1 MKLKTTH
8 EKNVRPEYDA
18 AASKLSKA
26 TDALADARAELATA
40 EANVKAHE
48 ALADTEDEKPKD
60 WAHDGAELTAA
71 VTWFER
77 MVQSK
82 ASTVAEA
89 QAEHDAAH
97 CRLAL
102 AQMEDRAAT
111 IAAFDRDEFISRYAA
126 KLAPIAA
133 EAWSELHALTDLE
146 AEVRTIAKGAGID
159 RSNPRYS
166 VPDAGSGSHAF
177 DGINLNP
184 AGLSSSAVTEALA
197 APEDPRLVAY
207 REQIAAAD
215 AERRQAQRELDEA
228 EKEWA
233 KEAPMRE
240 ARARFEQ
247 AHDNWEKERNRRVR
261 NMETTATM
269 NPEPV
274 FSNRASW

>member
-8 EKNVRPEYDA
+8 EKNVHPEYDA

-26 TDALADARAELATA
+26 TDAMAEARAELAIA

-60 WAHDGAELTAA
+60 WAHDGAELTAT

-77 MVQSK
+77 MVSSK
-82 ASTVAEA
+82 ASAVAEA

-97 CRLAL
+97 RRLTL

-111 IAAFDRDEFISRYAA
+111 IAAFDRNEFVSRYAA

-133 EAWSELHALTDLE
+133 EAWDELHTLTDLE
-146 AEVRTIAKGAGID
+146 REIAAIARDAGID
-159 RSNPRYS
+159 NSNPRYS
-166 VPDAGSGSHAF
+166 VPNAGTGSHAF

-184 AGLSSSAVTEALA
+184 AGLSSSAVRDALA
-197 APEDPRLVAY
+197 VPEDPRVTAY

-215 AERRQAQRELDEA
+215 AERRQAQRELEQA

-240 ARARFEQ
+240 ARARFER
-247 AHDNWEKERNRRVR
+247 AHSYWSAERDRRVR
-261 NMETTATM
+261 SMETTATM

-274 FSNRASW
+274 FANRDSW